1 MRELIHRLLSPFM
14 SYGTRHHLARRL
26 RSFDY
31 RFLGAVIAM
40 IVAILLIIRFGA

>member
-14 SYGTRHHLARRL
+14 SYGARHHLGRRL

-31 RFLGAVIAM
+31 RFIGALLGLV
-40 IVAILLIIRFGA
+40 VAILLVLRFGA